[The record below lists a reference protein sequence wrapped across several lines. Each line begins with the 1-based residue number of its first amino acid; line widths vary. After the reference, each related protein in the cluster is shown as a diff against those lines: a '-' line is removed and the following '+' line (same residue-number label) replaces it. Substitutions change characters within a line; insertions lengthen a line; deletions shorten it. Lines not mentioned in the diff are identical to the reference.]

1 MYLIHYLTQDLT
13 PSFKLLYFFRSLN
26 FLFVHHY
33 IEGICVCFI
42 LGIDMGPAK
51 MVSKYVKNMSKI
63 FEHISGQ
70 DEGRRERFM
79 LLAVRMNAL
88 MTIFEGAYFI

>member
-1 MYLIHYLTQDLT
+1 
-13 PSFKLLYFFRSLN
+13 
-26 FLFVHHY
+26 
-33 IEGICVCFI
+33 
-42 LGIDMGPAK
+42 MGPAK